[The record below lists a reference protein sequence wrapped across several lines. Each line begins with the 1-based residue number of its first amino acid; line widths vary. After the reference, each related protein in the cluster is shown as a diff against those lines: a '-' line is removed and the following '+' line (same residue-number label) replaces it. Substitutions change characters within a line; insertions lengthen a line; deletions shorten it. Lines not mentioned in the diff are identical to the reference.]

1 MSHRSRGRRG
11 RILGALTAL
20 LIIAPAW
27 TMQTAWA
34 QSNET
39 RVGPQPGEKQPA
51 RQPDRKTALALADA
65 HRDLEALPMLEKL
78 ANADPKD
85 RVVRERLAQAL
96 VTRAAT
102 EGPEESGKTLRRAR
116 SILLDLRKTGPLS
129 DLGEVLADGLPAD
142 GQFPTFSQRSEA
154 QTAMRQGEAAFARR
168 DFEAARKAYQKALSL
183 DPKLYHASL
192 FVGDTYFAQGH
203 LDEARTWFQRT
214 ILIDANKETAHRYL
228 GDTLVK
234 QNRLDAARLAYI
246 DAIIAEPYSRRP
258 WMGLGNWGRAA
269 RTRPQPLCVV
279 PEELDAA
286 EGGANGAPGKAGAKP
301 PNGDAPP
308 NDGRVHWH
316 LYAEIRAAWR
326 KDRFAQGHPGS
337 AYRHSLAEEADAL
350 RQVARAIDA
359 DVKAGRIK
367 QPHPCFTILMQFERE
382 GLIEAHVLFN
392 RVDQGISKDYQEYR
406 EKNRGA
412 LRRYLRKY
420 VAPSEVA
427 EKDQEV
433 VI

>member
-1 MSHRSRGRRG
+1 MSHESRGRRG

-20 LIIAPAW
+20 LMVAPAS
-27 TMQTAWA
+27 TMQPALG

-39 RVGPQPGEKQPA
+39 GGAPRLGKKKTV

-65 HRDLEALPMLEKL
+65 HRDLEALPMLEEL
-78 ANADPKD
+78 AKADPKD
-85 RVVRERLAQAL
+85 RIVQERLAQAL

-102 EGPEESGKTLRRAR
+102 EGPEESGKTLKRAR
-116 SILLDLRKTGPLS
+116 SILLELRKTGPLS
-129 DLGEVLADGLPAD
+129 DLGEILADGLPAD

-154 QTAMRQGEAAFARR
+154 QAAMRQGEAAFARR

-183 DPKLYHASL
+183 DPRLYHASL
-192 FVGDTYFAQGH
+192 FVGDTYFAQGQ

-234 QNRLDAARLAYI
+234 QNLLNAARLAYI
-246 DAIIAEPYSRRP
+246 DAILAEPYSRRP

-269 RTRPQPLCVV
+269 HVRPQALRVV
-279 PEELDAA
+279 PEELDVA
-286 EGGANGAPGKAGAKP
+286 EGRANGAPGKAAARAL
-301 PNGDAPP
+301 NGDASP
-308 NDGRVHWH
+308 NDGRAHWH
-316 LYAEIRAAWR
+316 LYTETRAAWR
-326 KDRFAQGHPGS
+326 KERFARSHPGS

-350 RQVARAIDA
+350 RQVARAINA
-359 DVKAGRIK
+359 DLKAGRIK
-367 QPHPCFTILMQFERE
+367 QPHPCFSVLMQLERE
-382 GLIEAHVLFN
+382 GLLEAYILFN
-392 RVDQGISKDYQEYR
+392 RADEGISKDYEDYRQEH
-406 EKNRGA
+406 RGA

-420 VAPSEVA
+420 VAPSANADRDE
-427 EKDQEV
+427 DL